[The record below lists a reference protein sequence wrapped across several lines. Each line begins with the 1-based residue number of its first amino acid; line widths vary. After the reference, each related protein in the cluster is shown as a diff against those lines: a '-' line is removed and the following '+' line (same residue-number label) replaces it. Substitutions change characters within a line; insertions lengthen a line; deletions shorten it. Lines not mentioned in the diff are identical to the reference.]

1 LKHFILPFSA
11 IRLRAMPFGFCMTKN
26 QLFFA
31 AKWVNVKFTGPD
43 ADFLRFIEMKI
54 RKAESIPTLPF

>member
-1 LKHFILPFSA
+1 MGDAVLVVADKKTA
-11 IRLRAMPFGFCMTKN
+11 
-26 QLFFA
+26 FFA